1 MEATK
6 LVLIFVTGILVGD
19 FFSDLA
25 NDDSM
30 RHSWIVE
37 HMDCRKTDE
46 TRELL
51 GVTEVKWD
59 CRKQDAFW
67 RPISE

>member
-1 MEATK
+1 MSFWPVVA
-6 LVLIFVTGILVGD
+6 FFGGIMVGGIVSD
-19 FFSDLA
+19 FTH
-25 NDDSM
+25 DDSM

-37 HMDCRKTDE
+37 HYDCRKTDE
-46 TRELL
+46 TRVVL